1 MGNIPG
7 RLFRVMYISVF
18 RIVAL
23 LAVVVG
29 ALMQGQGYQH
39 RRRSVFVFHLAAHSG
54 VEFVV
59 LLVE

>member
-1 MGNIPG
+1 MH
-7 RLFRVMYISVF
+7 ISVF
-18 RIVAL
+18 RIDAL

-29 ALMQGQGYQH
+29 ALLQGRGYQH
-39 RRRSVFVFHLAAHSG
+39 RRRSVFVFHVAAYSG

>member
-7 RLFRVMYISVF
+7 RLFCVMHISVF
-18 RIVAL
+18 RIDAL

-29 ALMQGQGYQH
+29 ALLQGQGYQH
-39 RRRSVFVFHLAAHSG
+39 RRRSVFVFHLAAYSG